1 MTTLISFLGKSKF
14 DPNTGYRTANYR
26 FEPGF
31 ARQVPFFGMA
41 LREYLQPRRLV
52 LVGTAGS
59 MWDVFFDREGQEHGD
74 ELLALIDAAANDAVT
89 REMLVSHAARLS
101 EKLGIEVQCLLIG
114 YARDEHEQAEL
125 LLSLADVVREGERVA
140 LDVTHAFR
148 HLPMLALVAARYL
161 GKVKAVQIED
171 IYYGALTMEDAAT
184 GETPVLR
191 LKGMLTMLD
200 WVDALASF
208 EKDGDYG
215 AFSTLLEKDG
225 LPSERASLLRRASF
239 FERSGNPVRA
249 SETLTSVFPSIEAH
263 DGRLARLFRP
273 QLVRRLTWFRR
284 GQRHEKELVL
294 AEAYLER
301 NDFVRSAIF
310 MQEAWISR
318 EVTAAG
324 LKVTDYDSREGRRN
338 EGRAANDDF
347 KQLTHLRN
355 AMAHGVKPGQHN
367 KDTVKAL
374 ESEANLKQTL
384 LKLKDRL
391 FSR

>member
-41 LREYLQPRRLV
+41 LREYLQPQRLV

-171 IYYGALTMEDAAT
+171 IYYGALTMEDAVT

-200 WVDALASF
+200 WVDALATYD
-208 EKDGDYG
+208 KDGDYG
-215 AFSTLLEKDG
+215 VFAPLLQADG
-225 LPSERASLLRRASF
+225 MDRARADQLARAAF
-239 FERSGNPVRA
+239 FERTSNAKRA
-249 SETLTSVFPSIEAH
+249 FEELSSVASSVEAH
-263 DGRLARLFRP
+263 PGPLGRLFRSE
-273 QLVRRLTWFRR
+273 LIRRIGWIRKKGR
-284 GQRHEKELVL
+284 AAQERAL
-294 AEAYLER
+294 ATAYLER
-301 NDFVRSAIF
+301 QDPLRAAIF
-310 MQEAWISR
+310 LQESHKSAHLAAHGKDIDWRTSR
-318 EVTAAG
+318 
-324 LKVTDYDSREGRRN
+324 DSAHESLRGQTEYADLSN
-338 EGRAANDDF
+338 
-347 KQLTHLRN
+347 LRN
-355 AMAHGVKPGQHN
+355 AMAHGDQAATERAV
-367 KDTVKAL
+367 DAL
-374 ESEANLKQTL
+374 GARD
-384 LKLKDRL
+384 KLGAALRRIMNW
-391 FSR
+391 SPR